1 MSEMSARQIGFI
13 AGLVVLLGIVVICA
27 IIKKSSLKG
36 EYDERQELI
45 RGRGYKYALLTV
57 MVFNAICLIF
67 GVEGQVPYFSW
78 DYLTLVSIML
88 GTLVFGVYSIRHDAF
103 IGLNNNVRSFVV
115 LFAACIIANLFGG
128 IHHLQQGLLEN
139 GQVTF
144 ATGSNLTL
152 SVGFVILLI
161 TILVQHFSSRED

>member
-13 AGLVVLLGIVVICA
+13 AGLIVLLGIVVICA

-67 GVEGQVPYFSW
+67 GVEGQVPYF
-78 DYLTLVSIML
+78 
-88 GTLVFGVYSIRHDAF
+88 GVYSILHDAF